1 MSTNLVVIGAQW
13 GDEGK
18 GKIVDLLTE
27 KAGAV
32 VRYQGGHNAGH
43 TLVID
48 GKKTVLH
55 LIPAGILHEGVKSY
69 IGNGVVLCLR
79 ALFTEIAALEAAGV
93 PVMERLH
100 ISPACA
106 LILPSHSALDQ
117 AREAARGANKI
128 GTTGRGI
135 GPAYEDK
142 IARRGLRLA
151 DLMHPETFRERLR
164 ELMDF
169 HNFQLEHY
177 YHAAPVSYD
186 DVAAEWLAYAARVR
200 PLITDVTLA
209 AYRHREAGDHIIFE
223 GAYRHREAGDH
234 IIFEGAQGAMLDIDH
249 GTYPFVTS
257 SSTAAG
263 GAATGSGVG
272 PRHLDYILGIAK
284 AYSTRVGGGPFPTE
298 LLDAT
303 GKHLAEVGHEYGATT
318 GRARRCGWIDL
329 PALRRAIYNSSISGL
344 CLTKLD
350 VLDALPQIQV
360 CTHYDMDGE
369 RLDVAPV
376 GADELARCQ
385 PVYETL
391 PGWQND
397 TVGITDY
404 SALPE
409 KARAYIAYLEN
420 ALGLPI
426 AIVSTGPDRVHTIQR
441 ETLLG

>member
-186 DVAAEWLAYAARVR
+186 DVAAEWLAYAARIR

-209 AYRHREAGDHIIFE
+209 
-223 GAYRHREAGDH
+223 AYRHREAGDH

>member
-55 LIPAGILHEGVKSY
+55 LIPAGILHAGVKSY

-79 ALFTEIAALEAAGV
+79 ALFTEITALEAAGV
-93 PVMERLH
+93 PVIQRLH

-209 AYRHREAGDHIIFE
+209 
-223 GAYRHREAGDH
+223 AYRHREAGDH

-391 PGWQND
+391 PGWQSD

>member
-55 LIPAGILHEGVKSY
+55 LIPAGILHAGVKSY

-186 DVAAEWLAYAARVR
+186 DVAAEWLAYAARIR

-209 AYRHREAGDHIIFE
+209 
-223 GAYRHREAGDH
+223 AYRHREAGDH

-350 VLDALPQIQV
+350 VLDALPQIEV
-360 CTHYDMDGE
+360 CTAYHMDGE
-369 RLDVAPV
+369 HLDIAPV

-391 PGWQND
+391 PGWQSD

>member
-55 LIPAGILHEGVKSY
+55 LIPAGILHAGVKSY

-164 ELMDF
+164 ELMAF

-209 AYRHREAGDHIIFE
+209 
-223 GAYRHREAGDH
+223 AYRHREAGDH

-391 PGWQND
+391 PGWQSD

>member
-55 LIPAGILHEGVKSY
+55 LIPAGILHAGVKSY

-177 YHAAPVSYD
+177 YHAAPISYD

-209 AYRHREAGDHIIFE
+209 
-223 GAYRHREAGDH
+223 AYRHREAGDH

-391 PGWQND
+391 PGWQSD

>member
-55 LIPAGILHEGVKSY
+55 LIPAGILHAGVKSY

-79 ALFTEIAALEAAGV
+79 ALFTEIAALEAAGA

-151 DLMHPETFRERLR
+151 DLMQPDTFRERLR

-209 AYRHREAGDHIIFE
+209 
-223 GAYRHREAGDH
+223 AYRHREAGDH

-391 PGWQND
+391 PGWQSD

>member
-55 LIPAGILHEGVKSY
+55 LIPAGILHAGVKSY

-186 DVAAEWLAYAARVR
+186 DVASEWLAYAARVR

-209 AYRHREAGDHIIFE
+209 
-223 GAYRHREAGDH
+223 AYRHREAGDH

-360 CTHYDMDGE
+360 CTAYHMDGE
-369 RLDVAPV
+369 HLDIAPV
-376 GADELARCQ
+376 GADELARCL

-391 PGWQND
+391 PGWQSD
-397 TVGITDY
+397 TVGITAY
-404 SALPE
+404 EQLPE

>member
-223 GAYRHREAGDH
+223 GA
-234 IIFEGAQGAMLDIDH
+234 QGAMLDIDH

>member
-209 AYRHREAGDHIIFE
+209 AYRHRK
-223 GAYRHREAGDH
+223 AGDH

-391 PGWQND
+391 PGWQSD

>member
-55 LIPAGILHEGVKSY
+55 LIPAGILHAGVKSY

-223 GAYRHREAGDH
+223 GA
-234 IIFEGAQGAMLDIDH
+234 QGAMLDIDH

-303 GKHLAEVGHEYGATT
+303 GKHLAKVGHEYGATT

-369 RLDVAPV
+369 HLDIAPV

-391 PGWQND
+391 PGWQSD
-397 TVGITDY
+397 TVGITAY
-404 SALPE
+404 EQLPE

>member
-55 LIPAGILHEGVKSY
+55 LIPAGILHAGVKSY

-223 GAYRHREAGDH
+223 GA
-234 IIFEGAQGAMLDIDH
+234 QGAMLDIDH

-369 RLDVAPV
+369 HLDVAPV

-385 PVYETL
+385 PAYQTL
-391 PGWQND
+391 PGWQSD

>member
-55 LIPAGILHEGVKSY
+55 LIPAGILHAGVQSY

-209 AYRHREAGDHIIFE
+209 
-223 GAYRHREAGDH
+223 AYRHREAGDH

-385 PVYETL
+385 PVYEPL
-391 PGWQND
+391 PGWQSD

>member
-55 LIPAGILHEGVKSY
+55 LIPAGILHAGVKSY

-151 DLMHPETFRERLR
+151 DLMQPDTFRERLR

-177 YHAAPVSYD
+177 YHAAPISYD
-186 DVAAEWLAYAARVR
+186 DVAAEWLAYAARIR

-209 AYRHREAGDHIIFE
+209 
-223 GAYRHREAGDH
+223 AYRHREAGDH

-385 PVYETL
+385 PVYKTL
-391 PGWQND
+391 PGWQSD
-397 TVGITDY
+397 TVGITAY
-404 SALPE
+404 EQLPE

>member
-55 LIPAGILHEGVKSY
+55 LIPAGILHAGVKSY

-223 GAYRHREAGDH
+223 GA
-234 IIFEGAQGAMLDIDH
+234 QGAMLDIDH

-350 VLDALPQIQV
+350 VLDALPQIEV
-360 CTHYDMDGE
+360 CTAYHMDGE
-369 RLDVAPV
+369 HLDIAPV
-376 GADELARCQ
+376 GADELTRCQ

-391 PGWQND
+391 PGWQSD

>member
-55 LIPAGILHEGVKSY
+55 LIPAGILHAGVKSY

-209 AYRHREAGDHIIFE
+209 AYRHH
-223 GAYRHREAGDH
+223 EAGDH

-385 PVYETL
+385 PVYQTL
-391 PGWQND
+391 PGWQSD

>member
-55 LIPAGILHEGVKSY
+55 LIPAGILHAGVKSY
-69 IGNGVVLCLR
+69 IGNGVVLCLS

-223 GAYRHREAGDH
+223 GA
-234 IIFEGAQGAMLDIDH
+234 QGAMLDIDH

-360 CTHYDMDGE
+360 CTAYHMDGE

-385 PVYETL
+385 PVYQTL
-391 PGWQND
+391 PGWQSD
-397 TVGITDY
+397 TVGITAY
-404 SALPE
+404 EQLPE

>member
-55 LIPAGILHEGVKSY
+55 LIPAGILHAGVKSY

-106 LILPSHSALDQ
+106 LILPTHSALDQ

-186 DVAAEWLAYAARVR
+186 DVASEWLAYAARVR

-209 AYRHREAGDHIIFE
+209 
-223 GAYRHREAGDH
+223 AYRHREAGDH

-391 PGWQND
+391 PGWQSD

>member
-186 DVAAEWLAYAARVR
+186 DVASEWLAYAARVR

-209 AYRHREAGDHIIFE
+209 
-223 GAYRHREAGDH
+223 AYRHREAGDH

-360 CTHYDMDGE
+360 CTAYHMDGE
-369 RLDVAPV
+369 HLDIAPV
-376 GADELARCQ
+376 GADELTRCQ

-391 PGWQND
+391 PGWQSD

>member
-55 LIPAGILHEGVKSY
+55 LIPAGILHVGVKSY

-186 DVAAEWLAYAARVR
+186 DVASEWLAYAARIR

-209 AYRHREAGDHIIFE
+209 
-223 GAYRHREAGDH
+223 AYRHREAGDH

-360 CTHYDMDGE
+360 CTAYHMDGE
-369 RLDVAPV
+369 HLDIAPV

-391 PGWQND
+391 PGWQSD

>member
-186 DVAAEWLAYAARVR
+186 DVAAEWLAYAARIR

-209 AYRHREAGDHIIFE
+209 
-223 GAYRHREAGDH
+223 AYRHREAGDH

-385 PVYETL
+385 PVYQTL
-391 PGWQND
+391 PGWQSD

>member
-55 LIPAGILHEGVKSY
+55 LIPAGILHAGVESY

-79 ALFTEIAALEAAGV
+79 ALFEEIAALEAAGA

-151 DLMHPETFRERLR
+151 DLMQPDTFRERLR

-177 YHAAPVSYD
+177 YHAAPVDYD
-186 DVAAEWLAYAARVR
+186 AVAAEWLAYADRVR

-209 AYRHREAGDHIIFE
+209 AYRHREAGE
-223 GAYRHREAGDH
+223 H

-284 AYSTRVGGGPFPTE
+284 AYTTRVGGGPFPTE
-298 LLDAT
+298 LTDAT
-303 GKHLAEVGHEYGATT
+303 GKHLAETGHEYGATT

-350 VLDALPQIQV
+350 VLDALAEIKV
-360 CTHYDMDGE
+360 CTAYQMDGE
-369 RLDVAPV
+369 RLDIAPV

-391 PGWQND
+391 PGWQSS
-397 TVGITDY
+397 TVGITNYDQ
-404 SALPE
+404 LPE
-409 KARAYIAYLEN
+409 KARAYIGYLEN
-420 ALGLPI
+420 ALGVPV

-441 ETLLG
+441 ETLLA

>member
-55 LIPAGILHEGVKSY
+55 LIPAGILHAGVKSY

-223 GAYRHREAGDH
+223 GA
-234 IIFEGAQGAMLDIDH
+234 QGAMLDIDH

-284 AYSTRVGGGPFPTE
+284 VYSTRVGGGPFPTE

-391 PGWQND
+391 PGWQSD

>member
-48 GKKTVLH
+48 VKKTVLH
-55 LIPAGILHEGVKSY
+55 LIPAGILHAGVKSY

-186 DVAAEWLAYAARVR
+186 DVAAEWLAYADRVR

-209 AYRHREAGDHIIFE
+209 
-223 GAYRHREAGDH
+223 AYRHREAGDH

-303 GKHLAEVGHEYGATT
+303 GKHLAKVGHEYGATT

-369 RLDVAPV
+369 HLDIAPV

-391 PGWQND
+391 PGWQSD

>member
-55 LIPAGILHEGVKSY
+55 LIPAGILHAGVKSY

-186 DVAAEWLAYAARVR
+186 DVAAEWLAYAARIR

-209 AYRHREAGDHIIFE
+209 
-223 GAYRHREAGDH
+223 AYRHREAGDH

-391 PGWQND
+391 PGWQSD
-397 TVGITDY
+397 TVGITAY
-404 SALPE
+404 EQLPE

-426 AIVSTGPDRVHTIQR
+426 AIVSTGPDRVHTIPR

>member
-55 LIPAGILHEGVKSY
+55 LIPAGILHAGVKSY
-69 IGNGVVLCLR
+69 IGNGVVLCLS

-223 GAYRHREAGDH
+223 GA
-234 IIFEGAQGAMLDIDH
+234 QGAMLDIDH

-360 CTHYDMDGE
+360 CTAYHMDGE

-391 PGWQND
+391 PGWQSD

>member
-55 LIPAGILHEGVKSY
+55 LIPAGILHAGVKSY

-186 DVAAEWLAYAARVR
+186 DVASEWLAYAARVR

-209 AYRHREAGDHIIFE
+209 
-223 GAYRHREAGDH
+223 AYRHREAGDH

-360 CTHYDMDGE
+360 CTAYHMDGE
-369 RLDVAPV
+369 HLDIAPV

>member
-55 LIPAGILHEGVKSY
+55 LIPAGILHAGVESY

-79 ALFTEIAALEAAGV
+79 ALFEEIAALEAAGA

-151 DLMHPETFRERLR
+151 DLMQPDTFRERLR

-177 YHAAPVSYD
+177 YHAAPVDYD
-186 DVAAEWLAYAARVR
+186 EVAAEWLAYADRVR

-209 AYRHREAGDHIIFE
+209 
-223 GAYRHREAGDH
+223 AYRHREAGDH

-391 PGWQND
+391 PGWQSD

>member
-55 LIPAGILHEGVKSY
+55 LIPAGILHAGVKSY

-186 DVAAEWLAYAARVR
+186 DVASEWLAYAARVR

-209 AYRHREAGDHIIFE
+209 
-223 GAYRHREAGDH
+223 AYRHREAGDH

-385 PVYETL
+385 PVYQIL
-391 PGWQND
+391 PGWQSD
-397 TVGITDY
+397 TVGITAY
-404 SALPE
+404 EQLPE

>member
-55 LIPAGILHEGVKSY
+55 LIPAGILHAGVKSY

-128 GTTGRGI
+128 GTSGRGI

-209 AYRHREAGDHIIFE
+209 
-223 GAYRHREAGDH
+223 AYRHREAGDH

-391 PGWQND
+391 PGWQSD

>member
-55 LIPAGILHEGVKSY
+55 LIPAGILHAGVKSY

-186 DVAAEWLAYAARVR
+186 DVAAEWLAYADRVR

-209 AYRHREAGDHIIFE
+209 
-223 GAYRHREAGDH
+223 AYRHREAGDH

-360 CTHYDMDGE
+360 CTAYHMDGE

-391 PGWQND
+391 PGWQSD

>member
-55 LIPAGILHEGVKSY
+55 LIPAGILHAGVKSY

-79 ALFTEIAALEAAGV
+79 ALFTAIAALEAAGV

-209 AYRHREAGDHIIFE
+209 
-223 GAYRHREAGDH
+223 AYRHREAGDH

-385 PVYETL
+385 PVYQTL
-391 PGWQND
+391 PGWQSD

>member
-55 LIPAGILHEGVKSY
+55 LIPAGILHAGVKSY

-79 ALFTEIAALEAAGV
+79 ALKKDSDALEAAGV
-93 PVMERLH
+93 PVRERLH

-186 DVAAEWLAYAARVR
+186 DVASEWLAYAARVR

-209 AYRHREAGDHIIFE
+209 
-223 GAYRHREAGDH
+223 AYRHREAGDH

-385 PVYETL
+385 PVYQTL
-391 PGWQND
+391 PGWQSD
-397 TVGITDY
+397 TVGITAY
-404 SALPE
+404 EQLPE

>member
-55 LIPAGILHEGVKSY
+55 LIPAGILHAGVKSY

-117 AREAARGANKI
+117 AREAAR
-128 GTTGRGI
+128 
-135 GPAYEDK
+135 
-142 IARRGLRLA
+142 
-151 DLMHPETFRERLR
+151 
-164 ELMDF
+164 
-169 HNFQLEHY
+169 
-177 YHAAPVSYD
+177 
-186 DVAAEWLAYAARVR
+186 VR

-209 AYRHREAGDHIIFE
+209 
-223 GAYRHREAGDH
+223 AYRHREAGDH

-360 CTHYDMDGE
+360 CTHYDME
-369 RLDVAPV
+369 HLDIAPV
-376 GADELARCQ
+376 GADELTRCQ

-391 PGWQND
+391 PGWQSD

-404 SALPE
+404 NTLPE

>member
-55 LIPAGILHEGVKSY
+55 LIPAGILHAGVKSY

-186 DVAAEWLAYAARVR
+186 DVASEWLAYAARVR

-209 AYRHREAGDHIIFE
+209 
-223 GAYRHREAGDH
+223 AYRHREAGDH

-284 AYSTRVGGGPFPTE
+284 AYSTRVGGGPFPPE

-360 CTHYDMDGE
+360 CTAYHMDGE
-369 RLDVAPV
+369 HLDIAPV
-376 GADELARCQ
+376 GADELARCL

-391 PGWQND
+391 PGWQSD
-397 TVGITDY
+397 TVGITAY
-404 SALPE
+404 EQLPE

>member
-55 LIPAGILHEGVKSY
+55 LIPAGILHAGVKSY

-177 YHAAPVSYD
+177 YHAAPVDYD
-186 DVAAEWLAYAARVR
+186 EVAAEWLAYAARVR

-209 AYRHREAGDHIIFE
+209 
-223 GAYRHREAGDH
+223 AYRHREAGDH

-391 PGWQND
+391 PGWQSD

>member
-55 LIPAGILHEGVKSY
+55 LIPAGILHAGVKSY

-177 YHAAPVSYD
+177 YHAAPVDYD
-186 DVAAEWLAYAARVR
+186 EVAAEWLAYADRVR

-209 AYRHREAGDHIIFE
+209 
-223 GAYRHREAGDH
+223 AYRHREAGDH

-360 CTHYDMDGE
+360 CTAYHMDGE

-391 PGWQND
+391 PGWQSD

>member
-55 LIPAGILHEGVKSY
+55 LIPAGILHAGVKSY

-223 GAYRHREAGDH
+223 GA
-234 IIFEGAQGAMLDIDH
+234 QGAMLDIDH

-298 LLDAT
+298 LTDAT

-391 PGWQND
+391 PGWQSD

>member
-177 YHAAPVSYD
+177 YHAAPVDYD
-186 DVAAEWLAYAARVR
+186 AVAAEWLAYADRVR

-209 AYRHREAGDHIIFE
+209 
-223 GAYRHREAGDH
+223 AYRHREAGDH

-350 VLDALPQIQV
+350 VLDALPQIEV
-360 CTHYDMDGE
+360 CTAYHMDGE
-369 RLDVAPV
+369 HLDIAPV

-391 PGWQND
+391 PGWQSD